1 MMKRSFTIPFY
12 LYLFYIISNGVRVKM
27 AAFFVTYF
35 LVDYESTDSILK
47 IYFSDALEI
56 ERFYYFSM
64 YAVYVCPLMF
74 LF

>member
-1 MMKRSFTIPFY
+1 
-12 LYLFYIISNGVRVKM
+12 M
-27 AAFFVTYF
+27 AVFFVTYF

-74 LF
+74 LFEASCDIKKTLVKYLDLRGCYKSSS

>member
-1 MMKRSFTIPFY
+1 MMKRSFTISFY
-12 LYLFYIISNGVRVKM
+12 LYLFYIISNVVRVKM

>member
-1 MMKRSFTIPFY
+1 
-12 LYLFYIISNGVRVKM
+12 M
-27 AAFFVTYF
+27 AVFFVTYF

-74 LF
+74 LFEARCDIKKTLVKYLDLRGCYKSSS

>member
-1 MMKRSFTIPFY
+1 MKRSFTISFY
-12 LYLFYIISNGVRVKM
+12 LYLFYTISNGVRVKM
-27 AAFFVTYF
+27 AVFFVTYF

-64 YAVYVCPLMF
+64 YAVYICPLMF